1 MADPAP
7 EKDVVALLLDQHD
20 RIRRLLDG
28 VAEAKTTQTRRKRFD
43 ELRALLAVHETAEE
57 LVTHPRARMTG
68 ANDVVDAL
76 LEEEH
81 QGKEMLA
88 EMEELDV
95 DDPAFDQA
103 FRALRKAVLDH
114 ADHEERAEF
123 PRLRED
129 NDETTLRLMAAAV
142 RAAESVAPTH
152 PHPRAGESATVNAAV
167 GPLVGLVDRT
177 RDAVRGV
184 MGS

>member
-1 MADPAP
+1 MAHTAG
-7 EKDVVALLLDQHD
+7 EKDVVALLLDQHE
-20 RIRRLLDG
+20 RIRRLFEG
-28 VAEAKTTQTRRKRFD
+28 VAEAATSETRRKRFE

-57 LVTHPRARMTG
+57 LVTHPRARMHG

-88 EMEELDV
+88 GIEKLDV
-95 DDPAFDQA
+95 DDPEFDKA
-103 FRALRKAVLDH
+103 FRALRTAVLEH

-123 PRLRED
+123 PRLREE

-152 PHPRAGESATVNAAV
+152 PHPAAGESVTVNAAV
-167 GPLVGLVDRT
+167 GPVVGIADRA

-184 MGS
+184 MG